1 MEHWYLPI
9 TILPGIGLLILS
21 TSNLL
26 ISLSNEIAERLKS
39 KSDSQMTHRKLSQLK
54 LLNKGLVGLYIGAG
68 MMVASGILSG
78 LRIFYDF
85 STSAGLIAML
95 LGVVSVFVSITFLIL
110 YSLRAVKI
118 RQDQYQE
125 STE

>member
-26 ISLSNEIAERLKS
+26 IALSNEIAERLKTN
-39 KSDSQMTHRKLSQLK
+39 SDGKMTHRKLGQLK

-68 MMVASGILSG
+68 AMVASGILSG

-85 STSAGLIAML
+85 STSAGLIVML
-95 LGVVSVFVSITFLIL
+95 LGVISVFVSITFLIL